1 MRFKRIYIEITNC
14 CNLNCRMCPGNG
26 RRKAFMTPQQFTHL
40 LEKINGFTEYIYLHV
55 TGEPLF
61 HPQLD
66 DILTAADRF
75 YKQVNI
81 VTNGTMIASAGDVL
95 LSHDCVRQ
103 VNFSVHSLWEGGR
116 DADAAAYLSDLFAFA
131 DRASLE
137 NGPIVAYRVWTSGD
151 VKQKEVVE
159 RILTHYGLPSDT
171 KEGKG
176 RYKGIILRDR
186 VFLNGDDEF
195 VWPDPKRIPTLT
207 EPQKSEPK
215 FCYGMRTQCGI
226 LVDGTVVPCCLDSE
240 GTINLGN
247 LFETD
252 LETILA
258 SERAQA
264 IYDGFTEHCA
274 VEPLCQT
281 CGFHGGTR
289 VTAWKKT
296 ADI

>member
-1 MRFKRIYIEITNC
+1 MMSAAEF
-14 CNLNCRMCPGNG
+14 
-26 RRKAFMTPQQFTHL
+26 RRVA
-40 LEKINGFTEYIYLHV
+40 EKLRGHVKYIYLHV

-75 YKQVNI
+75 HKQVNI

-176 RYKGIILRDR
+176 RYKG
-186 VFLNGDDEF
+186 
-195 VWPDPKRIPTLT
+195 
-207 EPQKSEPK
+207 
-215 FCYGMRTQCGI
+215 MRCRG
-226 LVDGTVVPCCLDSE
+226 
-240 GTINLGN
+240 
-247 LFETD
+247 
-252 LETILA
+252 
-258 SERAQA
+258 
-264 IYDGFTEHCA
+264 
-274 VEPLCQT
+274 
-281 CGFHGGTR
+281 
-289 VTAWKKT
+289 
-296 ADI
+296 